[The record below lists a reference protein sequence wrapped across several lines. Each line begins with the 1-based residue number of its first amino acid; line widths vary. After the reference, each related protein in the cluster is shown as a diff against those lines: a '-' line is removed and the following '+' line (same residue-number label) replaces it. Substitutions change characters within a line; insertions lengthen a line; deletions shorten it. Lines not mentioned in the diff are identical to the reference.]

1 MILTIL
7 SLAVF
12 VAGIITLKS
21 WYSDLAE
28 FIGVGLIVIGAI
40 ALATIAICWPI
51 SYHASLAEVERYHA
65 LKDTIELSRTAEISE
80 YERATLTQKVAEYNA
95 DIASV
100 KYWNENVLFDDFIA
114 DELAELEP
122 LK

>member
-1 MILTIL
+1 MILSLI

-28 FIGVGLIVIGAI
+28 FIGVGLSVIGAI
-40 ALATIAICWPI
+40 ALATIAICWPY
-51 SYHASLAEVERYHA
+51 SYYSSLAEVERYHA

>member
-1 MILTIL
+1 MLLTGIAAL
-7 SLAVF
+7 LFGIGIALVSLCYDDF
-12 VAGIITLKS
+12 T
-21 WYSDLAE
+21 E
-28 FIGVGLIVIGAI
+28 VIGAGLM
-40 ALATIAICWPI
+40 ATGGTVLFLLAILGPY
-51 SYHASLAEVERYHA
+51 SYYSSLAEVERYHA
-65 LKDTIELSRTAEISE
+65 LKDTIELSRTAEISD